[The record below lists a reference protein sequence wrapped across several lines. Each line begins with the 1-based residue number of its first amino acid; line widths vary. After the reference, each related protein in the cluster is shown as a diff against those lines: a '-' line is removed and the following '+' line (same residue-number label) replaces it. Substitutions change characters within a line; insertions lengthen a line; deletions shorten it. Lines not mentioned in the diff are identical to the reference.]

1 MQFLWK
7 YIDDLIGK
15 GLDTNLIFELL
26 LYASCTLVPIGLPL
40 AVLLS
45 SIMTLGNLSEKSE
58 YTAIK
63 SSGISYFKYNK
74 TNFILF
80 NLYLLF
86 SFIFSDKII
95 PYANLK
101 NTNLMYDII
110 HKKLAFS
117 LEEGVLF

>member
-15 GLDTNLIFELL
+15 GLDLYLIFELL
-26 LYASCTLVPIGLPL
+26 LYASCTLVPIALPL

-58 YTAIK
+58 FIALK
-63 SSGISYFKYNK
+63 SSGISFFQITKP
-74 TNFILF
+74 LF
-80 NLYLLF
+80 FFVSIVVIF
-86 SFIFSDKII
+86 SFFFSNRII
-95 PYANLK
+95 PYVNLK

-110 HKKLAFS
+110 HKKLAF
-117 LEEGVLF
+117 L